1 MLIFCF
7 IPIVRILL
15 RRKVTLF
22 FAYMQIILDYLLF
35 FYLKRVVF
43 LAEIAHHHSQQGDHH
58 LAGRRIP
65 PQRLDA
71 EFEAEIVDS
80 EIECDDAD
88 IAHKLP
94 RAMQVGAGERHVLV
108 QPETGQQ
115 GDRED
120 DAQRRDM
127 RGNRLLQL

>member
-43 LAEIAHHHSQQGDHH
+43 LAQIAHDDGQQGDHH

-127 RGNRLLQL
+127 RGNRLLKL

>member
-1 MLIFCF
+1 
-7 IPIVRILL
+7 
-15 RRKVTLF
+15 
-22 FAYMQIILDYLLF
+22 MQIILDYLLF

-43 LAEIAHHHSQQGDHH
+43 LAEIAHDDGQQGDHH
-58 LAGRRIP
+58 LARRRIP

-71 EFEAEIVDS
+71 EFETKIVDRQ
-80 EIECDDAD
+80 IECHDAD
-88 IAHKLP
+88 IAHKLA
-94 RAMQVGAGERHVLV
+94 RAMQVGAGEGHVFV

-127 RGNRLLQL
+127 RGNRLRKL